1 MVCRVTLIVA
11 LVAFNAAPLNGQV
24 RVGLSAFLGG
34 YLPGNNLF
42 ESVRLGDTD
51 QPIILNLGHKPG
63 IAGGGRLTVRLSK
76 FALEAEAGYVVSDLD
91 IPSAVAD
98 DVPGDASIFLGSL
111 SVLYDIY
118 RAPFSPL
125 SIYLLGGGGL
135 VARSGDFFDAA
146 KWPTATVKVHEA
158 SRSGESERGNPRY
171 AARFSLRI
179 RDVVQT
185 VTGEFEV
192 TSESP
197 LTVEGRL
204 VLDRVDFGIGDPR
217 SRWNPF
223 SIRDEVPVEFTARIP
238 DGD

>member
-1 MVCRVTLIVA
+1 MICRVTLIVA

-34 YLPGNNLF
+34 YLPANNLF

-63 IAGGGRLTVRLSK
+63 IAGGGRLTVRLSR

-111 SVLYDIY
+111 SVLYDLY

-135 VARSGDFFDAA
+135 VARGGDFFDALEGTTDLA
-146 KWPTATVKVHEA
+146 GTLGVGLRFGLAPAVFLRFDLRDYISSWAPTAQDGFPFNSKLQNELIGTVAVE
-158 SRSGESERGNPRY
+158 
-171 AARFSLRI
+171 FSLTPS
-179 RDVVQT
+179 Q
-185 VTGEFEV
+185 
-192 TSESP
+192 
-197 LTVEGRL
+197 
-204 VLDRVDFGIGDPR
+204 
-217 SRWNPF
+217 
-223 SIRDEVPVEFTARIP
+223 
-238 DGD
+238 